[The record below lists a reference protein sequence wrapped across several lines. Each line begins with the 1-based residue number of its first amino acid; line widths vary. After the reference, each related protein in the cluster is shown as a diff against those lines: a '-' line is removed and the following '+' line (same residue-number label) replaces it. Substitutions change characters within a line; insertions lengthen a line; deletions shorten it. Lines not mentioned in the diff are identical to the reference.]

1 MVVRSELR
9 RSSRYAGSPG
19 GEPMPKRHIVQLTDD
34 QREALVRREHGPPTR
49 RRRNRVQI
57 LLRHD
62 GGGTDEQ
69 IADELGICVGTVTN
83 VRRRSTLGGVEAAL
97 DEKPRPGSR
106 PAARR
111 QGRGDRHHRAVQALG
126 EQLLLAVDPC
136 PARLLLVSE
145 SRLASASQDCS
156 QSRFEQRKDLSQE
169 NRPKSRSSIQAVE
182 IVDWGTALKTGGF
195 AACRV
200 IDHFEWRSRGRGFK
214 SCRPEMSDFRA
225 LVLGYHESRPSPSP
239 TRMGAFFPPHQLAR
253 TGRRVQAGSGL
264 GSCWRSLRES

>member
-1 MVVRSELR
+1 MIRWGRTGEGVSSGPAEPIPTDEKPGPLRGAGLISENHRRRVVVRSELR

-156 QSRFEQRKDLSQE
+156 QSRFEQRLESGKPSQVTIFHPGRRNRGLGNSPE
-169 NRPKSRSSIQAVE
+169 NRRFRGLSGYRPFRMEVERSWVQILPSRDERFS
-182 IVDWGTALKTGGF
+182 GP
-195 AACRV
+195 
-200 IDHFEWRSRGRGFK
+200 
-214 SCRPEMSDFRA
+214 RPRIS
-225 LVLGYHESRPSPSP
+225 
-239 TRMGAFFPPHQLAR
+239 
-253 TGRRVQAGSGL
+253 
-264 GSCWRSLRES
+264 